1 MVIVVL
7 LDSKSLDRLAGG
19 LAKSKL
25 WVSSTFASSFIH
37 PAISTAAD
45 KAHNIV
51 MIIDMSLSGVA
62 SGSHSS
68 PWRFTRFCPR
78 SKLAFIDEPRARLHG
93 SIHIC
98 RCRGGITNNQYV
110 PMNEVCTFLFE
121 PKTVPGLVLGGPV
134 FAAEETLEEGPDV
147 SMVSI
152 EVPLESFSPL
162 RTVVASLVRSSAA
175 RHVCD
180 GVA

>member
-1 MVIVVL
+1 
-7 LDSKSLDRLAGG
+7 
-19 LAKSKL
+19 
-25 WVSSTFASSFIH
+25 
-37 PAISTAAD
+37 
-45 KAHNIV
+45 
-51 MIIDMSLSGVA
+51 
-62 SGSHSS
+62 
-68 PWRFTRFCPR
+68 
-78 SKLAFIDEPRARLHG
+78 
-93 SIHIC
+93 
-98 RCRGGITNNQYV
+98 
-110 PMNEVCTFLFE
+110 MNEVCTFLFE